1 MKKLFLISAAA
12 LAVSCGNV
20 QKNPEQP
27 EKDTT
32 VVALTDTVKPEVAP
46 EPEVNNPELDAKV
59 EAVIREFYFDCVWG
73 DQYFCAENQEEQEAV
88 LSQYCTKSL
97 IKWLAEDYEFDGVGY
112 AIWDFRS
119 NAQDSDGVNE
129 IYSVEPLG
137 GGKYKVAFN
146 DGGTKGS
153 CVLSVVVEGD
163 NIKFDEI
170 SDRYSEE

>member
-1 MKKLFLISAAA
+1 MKKFLLTAAVA

-20 QKNPEQP
+20 QKYPEQP
-27 EKDTT
+27 ENDST

-46 EPEVNNPELDAKV
+46 TANNPELDAKV
-59 EAVIREFYFDCVWG
+59 ESIIREFYNDCIWG
-73 DQYFCAENQEEQEAV
+73 DKYYSADSMEEQKAI
-88 LSQYCTKSL
+88 LSRYCTKGL
-97 IKWLAEDYEFDGVGY
+97 IEWLAEDNPYDVPCY

-119 NAQDSDGVNE
+119 DAQDSNGENE

-137 GGKYKVAFN
+137 GGKYKVSFN

-153 CVLSVVVEGD
+153 CVLSVVVDGG